1 MFSLQNIHSL
11 TDFKRNANAYIE
23 SIRSTKAPIVLTV
36 NGEAAVVV
44 QDAMVFQD
52 LVDRLKAAEEE
63 LSQLETESS
72 SIMTNQIKALMEL
85 SPIEKLELIEALWE
99 SLSATPEQLPVP
111 DWQKLELDRRKADY
125 QANPT
130 ALLSWEEV
138 QSNILN
144 KYG

>member
-11 TDFKRNANAYIE
+11 TDFKRNANTYIE

-63 LSQLETESS
+63 LRQLETDRLR
-72 SIMTNQIKALMEL
+72 KA
-85 SPIEKLELIEALWE
+85 IEVSRKDFEEGRFE
-99 SLSATPEQLPVP
+99 TYTPETIGSLF
-111 DWQKLELDRRKADY
+111 DKILTEGR
-125 QANPT
+125 
-130 ALLSWEEV
+130 EEMG
-138 QSNILN
+138 LN
-144 KYG
+144 G